1 MTMTADSAP
10 EFDTLAY
17 ARKLEAAGVEREQ
30 ARAHADATRDNRA
43 GLATKRDLR
52 ALKAG
57 IEADLAA
64 LETRL
69 VKIIFGVAAGQA
81 AVIVALLKLLE

>member
-1 MTMTADSAP
+1 MTADSAP
-10 EFDTLAY
+10 GFDTPA
-17 ARKLEAAGVEREQ
+17 AAG
-30 ARAHADATRDNRA
+30 ATRESRA
-43 GLATKRDLR
+43 GPVTKRDLR

-81 AVIVALLKLLE
+81 AVIVALLKPLE

>member
-1 MTMTADSAP
+1 MTA
-10 EFDTLAY
+10 
-17 ARKLEAAGVEREQ
+17 
-30 ARAHADATRDNRA
+30 ATRDNRA
-43 GLATKRDLR
+43 GPATKRNLR

-64 LETRL
+64 LGTRL